1 MSEVKK
7 YGETNTDKWV
17 KEMSRSRD
25 IVAEILNFGVSE
37 EQKIKIIHLL
47 SLELEDRNLMLSI
60 VKSVNETEMFE
71 ENKIIDV

>member
-1 MSEVKK
+1 MCREIVK
-7 YGETNTDKWV
+7 
-17 KEMSRSRD
+17 
-25 IVAEILNFGVSE
+25 EILNFGVSE

>member
-1 MSEVKK
+1 MK
-7 YGETNTDKWV
+7 YGTTKSELDADNILMCREIV
-17 KEMSRSRD
+17 K
-25 IVAEILNFGVSE
+25 EILNFGVSE